1 MLQNK
6 IMLTTL
12 CSLLIITSFVST
24 SEAKLWE
31 LIIQVNVEKGTVHQG
46 ESAIVTGKI
55 VDHSYN
61 PVIDAEVNL
70 RAGIDTKKTLTD
82 KEGAFR
88 VEFEDIQR
96 IPGTY
101 TINIIATSDGKI
113 GLTSTEFHVNG
124 ETSPVVI
131 LQDKLAT
138 DEAIKYLSAN
148 KEDFSK
154 NPIGQVLYNYYQGL
168 LEKLLEEKRKPNNEI
183 IEKMKMAQ
191 ERKIAED
198 LRKKAIEEFDPKD
211 GTYQGY
217 SYEEYIRN
225 LNPEIKDIVS
235 SQINFTKNTFEEAQ
249 QLKDEIIANGG
260 TYEEARQA
268 YLDKISMSKE
278 KLEEFNQEKINKQ
291 EAKKSNEKTKDE
303 EEN

>member
-6 IMLTTL
+6 IILSAL
-12 CSLLIITSFVST
+12 CSLLIITSFIPI

-31 LIIQVNVEKGTVHQG
+31 LIIQVNVEKGAIHPG
-46 ESAIVTGKI
+46 ESVIVTGKI
-55 VDHSYN
+55 VDHFYS
-61 PVIDAEVNL
+61 PVVDAEVNL
-70 RAGIDTKKTLTD
+70 RTGTDVKKTLTNE
-82 KEGAFR
+82 EGVFR
-88 VEFEDIQR
+88 AEFGDIQR

-124 ETSPVVI
+124 EISPVLM

-148 KEDFSK
+148 KEDFDK
-154 NPIGQVLYNYYQGL
+154 NPIGQMLYNHYHGL
-168 LEKLLEEKRKPNNEI
+168 LEKLVEEKKKPNYDL
-183 IEKMKMAQ
+183 IEKIKMEQ

-198 LRKKAIEEFDPKD
+198 LKEKAIEEFNPKV
-211 GTYQGY
+211 GMYQGY

-225 LNPEIKDIVS
+225 LNPEIRDIVS
-235 SQINFTKNTFEEAQ
+235 SQLNFTKNTFEEAQ
-249 QLKDEIIANGG
+249 KLRDEIIANGG

-268 YLDKISMSKE
+268 YLDKISISKE
-278 KLEEFNQEKINKQ
+278 ELEQFNQEKINKQ
-291 EAKKSNEKTKDE
+291 EEEAKNSNEKTKYE
-303 EEN
+303 E